1 MAMIYSFRTGLGDF
15 NTDAYDSVEASP
27 LIWIV
32 FLACAI
38 LLQIILLNLL
48 IAIMGNTFGIVTE
61 ISV

>member
-1 MAMIYSFRTGLGDF
+1 MALIYSFRTGLGDF
-15 NTDAYDSVEASP
+15 NTDAFDGVPYAP

-48 IAIMGNTFGIVTE
+48 IAIMGNTFGVVTE
-61 ISV
+61 IAE